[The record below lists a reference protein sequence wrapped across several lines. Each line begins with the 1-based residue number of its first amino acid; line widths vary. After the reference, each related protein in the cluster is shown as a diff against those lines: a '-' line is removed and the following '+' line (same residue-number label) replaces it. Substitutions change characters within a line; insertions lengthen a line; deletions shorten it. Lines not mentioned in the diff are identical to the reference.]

1 MTLSMLGVAL
11 LIGVAALYLVI
22 RIIDTVRQWREPTT
36 HWVRR
41 SPVDRRRRQVPVAVE
56 RRREPRRQ
64 EDVAGEFL
72 AALAPRPGGGPRRM
86 ARG

>member
-11 LIGVAALYLVI
+11 LVSVAAVYLLV
-22 RIIDTVRQWREPTT
+22 RIVDTVRQWREPTT

-41 SPVDRRRRQVPVAVE
+41 SPVDRRRRHVPVAMD
-56 RRREPRRQ
+56 RRQGARRQ
-64 EDVAGEFL
+64 EDLAGEFL
-72 AALAPRPGGGPRRM
+72 AGLASRRSGPRRV